1 MSCLIICLC
10 LHDCKP
16 AARAILVATS
26 WRQIQHRRRFE
37 DARPL
42 FRITITISQN
52 TSSGIVPP
60 DATSVMHPKP
70 FAPTQMTAA
79 QDRRTARHC
88 TALQLHCIFLNPSVF
103 KCCCSPLA
111 TYSCRKP
118 VYCIAYSFYT
128 ELVVCCQLTSHQSGM
143 HCAGLFSLKPG
154 SVLCRSAMPLQ
165 AVQLFRP

>member
-1 MSCLIICLC
+1 MEP
-10 LHDCKP
+10 DK
-16 AARAILVATS
+16 
-26 WRQIQHRRRFE
+26 IQHRRRFE

-70 FAPTQMTAA
+70 SAQTQMTAA
-79 QDRRTARHC
+79 QDRRTA
-88 TALQLHCIFLNPSVF
+88 LHCNCIASFWIQMSS
-103 KCCCSPLA
+103 SPA
-111 TYSCRKP
+111 AVHSP
-118 VYCIAYSFYT
+118 HIHAGNQCIAYIFFT

-154 SVLCRSAMPLQ
+154 SVCADQLCPASCTAL
-165 AVQLFRP
+165 